1 MKCHRHFYYGDNM
14 YRLAIVDD
22 EKTIAEGIAQLFPW
36 ESIGFKADY
45 YDNPLIA
52 MEQIIKGD
60 YDVLLSDIEM
70 PEVDGIELC
79 RRLSDSNIIIVFL
92 SSHQNY
98 DYFRSAIQYGVTD
111 YLLKPLKS
119 ADVYTCF
126 GKVKETLDQR
136 NSIKENHPSSY
147 YEQIKL
153 SIEEYL
159 DENYQAARL
168 EAAAE
173 KVHLSASYL
182 SSILKEKCNTGFGE
196 MLLNVRMKKA
206 CEMLLDVDYNSYDIA
221 YYIGYDNPKSFS
233 RAFKNFYGVTPTEYK
248 NG

>member
-1 MKCHRHFYYGDNM
+1 M
-14 YRLAIVDD
+14 YHLAIVDD
-22 EKTIAEGIAQLFPW
+22 ERTIAEGIAQLFPW
-36 ESIGFKADY
+36 ESIGYEADY
-45 YDNPLIA
+45 YDNPKCAFDQL
-52 MEQIIKGD
+52 IKGK

-70 PEVDGIELC
+70 PEMDGIELC
-79 RRLSDSNIIIVFL
+79 KRLEGENIIIVFL

-119 ADVYTCF
+119 SDIYNCF
-126 GKVKETLDQR
+126 GKIKDTLDQR
-136 NSIKENHPSSY
+136 NSIKESHPSSY

-159 DENYQAARL
+159 NENYQSARL
-168 EAAAE
+168 EEASE

-182 SSILKEKCNTGFGE
+182 SSILKDKCNTGFGE
-196 MLLNVRMKKA
+196 MLLNVRMNKA
-206 CEMLLDVDYNSYDIA
+206 CEMLLDVNYKSYDIA

-248 NG
+248 NGKRN